1 MAYRNAST
9 APAPGTKDTAGTTG
23 VARTDGLL
31 RTALMADVVLTGANG
46 IGYLALA
53 AVLDSFLGVPRPV
66 EYAVGVFLTVYAAWL
81 LSVSRRAELHRGA
94 VAFVIALNTAWAVAS
109 VVTVLVDALT
119 ATGIGNGWIVFQGLT
134 VAGMGALQ
142 YLGLRRM

>member
-1 MAYRNAST
+1 MAYPNAST
-9 APAPGTKDTAGTTG
+9 VPAPGAKDTAG
-23 VARTDGLL
+23 VARTDKLL
-31 RTALMADVVLTGANG
+31 RMALMADVVLTGANG

-53 AVLDSFLGVPRPV
+53 TVLDSFLGVPRSV

-81 LSVSRRAELHRGA
+81 LSVARRAELDRGA
-94 VAFVIALNTAWAVAS
+94 VAVVIALNAAWGVAS
-109 VVTVLVDALT
+109 VVIVLVDTLT

-142 YLGLRRM
+142 WLGLRRM